1 MTFKRIFLA
10 ITAVLPFASSLSVF
24 AEDPTNVQQ
33 EATTI
38 LKKKKEVNDRP
49 QIPSRNHII
58 CTYENGGLVFD
69 ANFEYEYM
77 EVEVSGSESFSDILT
92 PTQPFIEVSLLSGI
106 YTIRCTTDGG
116 TVYEGTI
123 TL

>member
-1 MTFKRIFLA
+1 MTFKRIFLT
-10 ITAVLPFASSLSVF
+10 ITAGLLFVSSLSVS
-24 AEDPTNVQQ
+24 ADDPTNIQQ

-58 CTYENGGLVFD
+58 CTYENGIIVFD

-77 EVEVSGSESFSDILT
+77 EVEVSGSESFSDMLT
-92 PTQPFIEVSLLSGI
+92 PTHPFIEAPDLPGT
-106 YTIRCTTDGG
+106 YTICCTTDGG

>member
-1 MTFKRIFLA
+1 MTSKRIFLA
-10 ITAVLPFASSLSVF
+10 ITMVLLFTSSLSAL
-24 AEDPTNVQQ
+24 AEEPANVQQ
-33 EATTI
+33 NTTTI
-38 LKKKKEVNDRP
+38 LTTKKGVNDRP

-69 ANFEYEYM
+69 ANFEYGYM
-77 EVEVSGSESFSDILT
+77 EVEVSGSESLSNILT
-92 PTQPFIEVSLLSGI
+92 STQPFIGIPLLSGT

-116 TVYEGTI
+116 AVYEGSI

>member
-1 MTFKRIFLA
+1 MTFKRIFLT
-10 ITAVLPFASSLSVF
+10 ITAGLLFVSSLSVS
-24 AEDPTNVQQ
+24 ADDPTNIQQ

-58 CTYENGGLVFD
+58 CTYENGCLVFD

-92 PTQPFIEVSLLSGI
+92 SLQPFIEVPLLTGT

-116 TVYEGTI
+116 VIYEGTVSV
-123 TL
+123 